1 MSAGKRR
8 VGNAV
13 LAAGSALAAL
23 VAVAPAAGAAPVR
36 NGTCEA
42 GEFCLYYQ
50 YDLQGSVSDFTT
62 SIANYGS
69 TQPTC
74 YEFKGAGAGQGQCVK
89 NRALSGYNRTSHVV
103 RLYFNSNYGGTYI
116 DFQPNDARD
125 GGLGP
130 LDLNNAS
137 HKIL

>member
-1 MSAGKRR
+1 LGTWGKHLGRTALAIGSA
-8 VGNAV
+8 VA
-13 LAAGSALAAL
+13 ALAAL
-23 VAVAPAAGAAPVR
+23 APAPSAAPIR
-36 NGTCEA
+36 NGKCEV

-62 SIANYGS
+62 SISNYGTS
-69 TQPTC
+69 QPDC
-74 YEFKGAGAGQGQCVK
+74 YEFKGAGAGQHQCVK

-103 RLYFNSNYGGTYI
+103 RLYFNSYHQGTYI
-116 DFQPNDARD
+116 DFQPEDARD